1 MSAVIETKQLAA
13 VAPTGFPVSY
23 EEARQ
28 AIAKCES
35 PFECRTMADQAAA
48 MAVYARMRDDTDL
61 LNRAVRL
68 QAWAARRWGE
78 LDKALHPDRRQENLK
93 QNDRKAVDQNSRI
106 SAEIPKCGQP
116 QFGGQRPPAPDGTT
130 EYQRVV
136 SRRLAA
142 IPEPEF
148 TRQVESPN
156 PPTVTQLASQGTV
169 KRTVVLDP
177 EFARS
182 ESPWAAVEDDD
193 VREACETLERFA
205 KYCERNESELIAR
218 AVGATEAHELRRLIA
233 ITDQWLDSLI
243 ANLSAEW

>member
-1 MSAVIETKQLAA
+1 MDTIEPPETKLPAIA
-13 VAPTGFPVSY
+13 ETGFPVSY

-78 LDKALHPDRRQENLK
+78 LDKELNPDRRQENLK
-93 QNDRKAVDQNSRI
+93 QNQTPDRKAH
-106 SAEIPKCGQP
+106 A
-116 QFGGQRPPAPDGTT
+116 RPIGETVPLTDGTT
-130 EYQRVV
+130 EYQRKI

-148 TRQVESPN
+148 SRQVESEN
-156 PPTVTQLASQGTV
+156 PPTVTQLAEQGKVTRV
-169 KRTVVLDP
+169 RDP
-177 EFARS
+177 EYSQPAISDTCDAIRAFAEFAASTDAAELAQSIPPEEAQMVRDMVRRAGHWLTTFWDSIPSPRS
-182 ESPWAAVEDDD
+182 
-193 VREACETLERFA
+193 
-205 KYCERNESELIAR
+205 
-218 AVGATEAHELRRLIA
+218 
-233 ITDQWLDSLI
+233 
-243 ANLSAEW
+243 

>member
-1 MSAVIETKQLAA
+1 MDTVEQPETKLPAIA
-13 VAPTGFPVSY
+13 ETGFPVSY

-78 LDKALHPDRRQENLK
+78 LDKELNPDRRQENLK
-93 QNDRKAVDQNSRI
+93 QNQTPYRKAH
-106 SAEIPKCGQP
+106 A
-116 QFGGQRPPAPDGTT
+116 RPIGETVPLTDGTT
-130 EYQRVV
+130 EYQRKI

-148 TRQVESPN
+148 TRQVESEN
-156 PPTVTQLASQGTV
+156 PPTVTQLAEQGKVTRVRDPEYSQAADPCPAIQTFAEFAASNDAAELAQVVTAEQAQMVRDMV
-169 KRTVVLDP
+169 KRAARWLT
-177 EFARS
+177 EFWDNIPA
-182 ESPWAAVEDDD
+182 
-193 VREACETLERFA
+193 
-205 KYCERNESELIAR
+205 
-218 AVGATEAHELRRLIA
+218 
-233 ITDQWLDSLI
+233 
-243 ANLSAEW
+243 